1 MNIKYTSVFEIIIY
15 FILLLSIVLFIIGV
29 IMDITLM
36 IYIPVI
42 IVGIITLFFLI
53 LNTYR
58 IIVYGIG
65 KDKR

>member
-15 FILLLSIVLFIIGV
+15 FILLLSIVLFIVGV
-29 IMDITLM
+29 IIDIALM
-36 IYIPVI
+36 IYVPI
-42 IVGIITLFFLI
+42 IIGIITLFFLI

-65 KDKR
+65 KDKK

>member
-65 KDKR
+65 KDKK

>member
-15 FILLLSIVLFIIGV
+15 FILLLSIVLFIVGV
-29 IMDITLM
+29 IIDIELM
-36 IYIPVI
+36 IYVPI
-42 IVGIITLFFLI
+42 IIIGIIILFFLI

>member
-15 FILLLSIVLFIIGV
+15 FILLLSIVLFIVGV
-29 IMDITLM
+29 IIDIALM
-36 IYIPVI
+36 IYIPI
-42 IVGIITLFFLI
+42 IIIGIITLFFLI

-65 KDKR
+65 KDKK